1 MTVDILICTY
11 NEGIQNISKILL
23 PPIDNLF
30 YKISFQ
36 VTNETYNKIPD
47 VLLDRSDVYV
57 SVIYSKGLS
66 NNRNNAISISSSDIC
81 FVADDDV
88 NYTKEYIENVV
99 RIFKQDESLDVFV
112 GKIQTPEGDHEY
124 KKYRKN
130 IFKISYRNISK
141 ISSIEVVFKRKA
153 IIEND
158 ILFDSDFGLGGNLFA
173 QGEEGIFL
181 GDCLKKGLVIRY
193 YPYYIVEHPFVS
205 SGKKVNYDKR
215 YIMYWGAYCKRAYGL
230 WWGRILIIP
239 LSIKQ
244 YSNYRDKI
252 GYFEYLRFFAMGL
265 NYSSLKHKL

>member
-11 NEGIQNISKILL
+11 NEGIQNIPKILL
-23 PPIDNLF
+23 TPIDNLF

-36 VTNETYNKIPD
+36 ITDESYNKIPE
-47 VLLDRSDVYV
+47 VLLNRSDVYV

-88 NYTKEYIENVV
+88 NYTQEYIETVARV
-99 RIFKQDESLDVFV
+99 FEQDESLDVFV
-112 GKIQTPEGDHEY
+112 GRIQTPVGDSEY
-124 KKYRKN
+124 KKYKTN
-130 IFKISYRNISK
+130 SFKVSYRNISR
-141 ISSIEVVFKRKA
+141 ISSVEVAFRREA
-153 IIEND
+153 IMENG
-158 ILFDSDFGLGGNLFA
+158 IFFDSDFGLGGNFFA

-181 GDCLKKGLVIRY
+181 GDCLRKGLVIRY

-205 SGKKVNYDKR
+205 SGKKVDYDER

-230 WWGRILIIP
+230 WWGRILMLP

-244 YSNYRDKI
+244 YSNYRDKM
-252 GYFEYLRFFAMGL
+252 GYFEYLKFFARGL
-265 NYSSLKHKL
+265 NYNSLNHK